1 MSETQ
6 QLISEAPKVSGML
19 HQVGDMLHD
28 DPLLVLV
35 FLAVAVSLSCG
46 AIGAVIAHVKNQ
58 SVGQGFSLG
67 AFLGILGLIAFAR
80 EPRKPKTQTPSGVTQ
95 PGWYPDPA
103 GIGPSKYW
111 DGQAWSDR
119 PPQ

>member
-6 QLISEAPKVSGML
+6 QLISGAPKVGGM
-19 HQVGDMLHD
+19 GGMLHD
-28 DPLLVLV
+28 DRGLLI
-35 FLAVAVSLSCG
+35 LALLALLFCLFCG

-58 SVGQGFSLG
+58 SVGEGFSLG
-67 AFLGILGLIAFAR
+67 AFLGILGLIVVAR
-80 EPRKPKTQTPSGVTQ
+80 LPRKPKTQTPSGVSQ

-111 DGQAWSDR
+111 DGQAWCDR